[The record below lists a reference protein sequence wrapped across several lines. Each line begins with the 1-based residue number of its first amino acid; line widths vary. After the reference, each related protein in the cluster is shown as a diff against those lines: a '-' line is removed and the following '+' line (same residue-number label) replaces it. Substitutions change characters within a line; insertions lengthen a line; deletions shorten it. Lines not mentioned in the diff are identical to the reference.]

1 MSVQS
6 QNHYDILGLE
16 RAASLEEIKQ
26 AYREAQMRWHPD
38 RNPNDVAAADRFR
51 EAALAYEVLGDS
63 SKRKMYDL
71 GIDAVGHFNPENFD
85 LGDLNEDVLMRGFA
99 SMFGAWFDAEAPGAR
114 ERINDTII
122 HRAKKAKKKQQ
133 STKAPSAPSPRK
145 GPCSM
150 CGGKGKVTLT
160 QGNFAISRPCKAC
173 S

>member
-1 MSVQS
+1 MSFQT

-16 RAASLEEIKQ
+16 RAAGIEEIKQ
-26 AYREAQMRWHPD
+26 AYREAQMKWHPD
-38 RNPNDVAAADRFR
+38 RNPGDGAAAERFR

-63 SKRKMYDL
+63 AKRKMYDL

-122 HRAKKAKKKQQ
+122 HRAKKAKKKQ
-133 STKAPSAPSPRK
+133 STKAPPSPESD
-145 GPCSM
+145 PCSI

-160 QGNFAISRPCKAC
+160 QGNFAILRPCRAC